1 MSQPTPQMRDIAER
15 LLDSETSAIKSD
27 GTRILPAAPVCEK
40 LRASLAALMGRAGFS
55 ALVSR
60 ALAQAQRKE
69 PSLRAVRVNAEGAL
83 ERSNEAAAR
92 VSAAKDVEGSVALVA
107 QLLEL
112 LVAFIGENL
121 TLRLLRDI
129 WPNLQLNEWNFDIR
143 DSE

>member
-1 MSQPTPQMRDIAER
+1 MSQPNPLMRDIAER
-15 LLDSETSAIKSD
+15 LLECEADEIKSY
-27 GTRILPAAPVCEK
+27 GTKTLPATPVCEK
-40 LRASLAALMGRAGFS
+40 LRAPLAALMGRSGFR
-55 ALVSR
+55 ALLSR
-60 ALAQAQRKE
+60 ALAQAGQDV

-83 ERSNEAAAR
+83 ARSNEAAAP
-92 VSAAKDVEGSVALVA
+92 VSAAKEVLGSIALVA

-129 WPNLQLNEWNFDIR
+129 WPNLPLNEWNFDIR